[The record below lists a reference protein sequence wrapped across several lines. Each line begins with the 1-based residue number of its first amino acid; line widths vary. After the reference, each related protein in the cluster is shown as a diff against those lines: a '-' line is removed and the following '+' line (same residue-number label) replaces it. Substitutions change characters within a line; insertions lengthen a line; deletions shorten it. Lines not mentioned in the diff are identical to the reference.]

1 MSTSATLLA
10 DRPQTLGEEIANA
23 ISHGLGAL
31 LAMAALPILVSRA
44 LNHGSTADV
53 VAAAVFACTGILLYG
68 VSTLY
73 HALPASLAQGRIKSW
88 LMRLDH
94 AAIYVFIAGSY
105 TPFTLGVL
113 HQGPGVTLLIAVWA
127 AAAFGVTIK
136 LLNRLRHPLVSTA
149 LYLAMGW
156 VVVFAIGPL
165 IERTPGPGLV
175 LLVAGGLSYTLGA
188 IVFLFDNKLRYAHF
202 VWHLFVLGGSVC
214 HFFAAL
220 FYAYR

>member
-1 MSTSATLLA
+1 MARPPTP

-23 ISHGLGAL
+23 LSHGLGAL
-31 LAMAALPILVSRA
+31 LAIAALPILVTRA
-44 LNHGSTADV
+44 VGHGGVADV
-53 VAAAVFACTGILLYG
+53 VAAAVFAATMILLYG

-73 HALPASLAQGRIKSW
+73 HALPEGRAKAW
-88 LMRLDH
+88 LLRMDH

-113 HQGPGVTLLIAVWA
+113 HTGPGVTLLIAVWA

-136 LLNRLRHPLVSTA
+136 LLNRLRHRFVSTA

-156 VVVFAIGPL
+156 VVLFAAEPL
-165 IERTPGPGLV
+165 LARLPATGLT

-188 IVFLFDNKLRYAHF
+188 FVFLLDNKVRYSHF
-202 VWHLFVLGGSVC
+202 VWHLFVMGGSVC
-214 HFFAAL
+214 HFFAVL
-220 FYAYR
+220 FYAYG

>member
-1 MSTSATLLA
+1 MPRHHPAA

-23 ISHGLGAL
+23 VSHGLGAL
-31 LAMAALPILVSRA
+31 LAVAALPILVMRA
-44 LNHGSTADV
+44 MGHGSVADV
-53 VAAAVFACTGILLYG
+53 AAAAVFAATAILLYG
-68 VSTLY
+68 ISALY
-73 HALPASLAQGRIKSW
+73 HALPASLAGGRVKAW

-113 HQGPGVTLLIAVWA
+113 HTGPGVTLLIAVWA
-127 AAAFGVTIK
+127 AAAFGVAIK
-136 LLNRLRHPLVSTA
+136 LLNRLRHPIVSTL

-156 VVVFAIGPL
+156 VVVFALGPL
-165 IERTPGPGLV
+165 VERMPAAGLA

-188 IVFLFDNKLRYAHF
+188 VVFLLDNRLRYAHF

-220 FYAYR
+220 WYAYG

>member
-1 MSTSATLLA
+1 MPRTPTA

-31 LAMAALPILVSRA
+31 LAVAALPILVIRA
-44 LNHGSTADV
+44 VGQGSVADV
-53 VAAAVFACTGILLYG
+53 VAAAIFGATAILLYG
-68 VSTLY
+68 VSALY
-73 HALPASLAQGRIKSW
+73 HALPASLARGRAKAW

-113 HQGPGVTLLIAVWA
+113 HSGPGLTLLVAVWA
-127 AAAFGVTIK
+127 AAGF
-136 LLNRLRHPLVSTA
+136 
-149 LYLAMGW
+149 
-156 VVVFAIGPL
+156 
-165 IERTPGPGLV
+165 
-175 LLVAGGLSYTLGA
+175 
-188 IVFLFDNKLRYAHF
+188 VFLLDNRLRYAHF

-220 FYAYR
+220 FYAYG

>member
-1 MSTSATLLA
+1 MNLLHVSAAPSA

-31 LAMAALPILVSRA
+31 LAIAALPILVTRA
-44 LNHGSTADV
+44 VGHGGVADV
-53 VAAAVFACTGILLYG
+53 AAAAVFAATMILLYG
-68 VSTLY
+68 ISALY
-73 HALPASLAQGRIKSW
+73 HALPEGRAKAW
-88 LMRLDH
+88 LLRMDH

-113 HQGPGVTLLIAVWA
+113 HTGPGVTLLIAVWA
-127 AAAFGVTIK
+127 AAAFGVAIK
-136 LLNRLRHPLVSTA
+136 LLNRLKHRFVSTG

-156 VVVFAIGPL
+156 VVIFAAGPL
-165 IERTPGPGLV
+165 VQRLPAAGLA

-188 IVFLFDNKLRYAHF
+188 FVFLLDNKVRYSHF
-202 VWHLFVLGGSVC
+202 VWHLFVLGGSIC

-220 FYAYR
+220 WYAYG